1 MKQDFKNQEF
11 ESINK
16 AYNQIFKVNH
26 LSIGLIVP
34 IETYANS
41 SIPSMLNQLERIKL
55 AENLGFSA
63 VWLRDIP
70 FNVPSFG
77 DVGQIFDP
85 FAYLGFLCAQTT
97 KIALGVGSII
107 LPLRHPAHIA
117 KSAASID
124 VLSQGRLILGVAS
137 GDRAEEYPAL
147 NIDSHLRGEKF
158 RESFEYISQVWKDF
172 PIFENNFG
180 TLNGTLDMLPKPL
193 AKKVPMLITGSSQQ
207 SSDWLAKNG
216 DGCITYPRNPELQ
229 KKFIDLCREKSKN
242 IGVYNKPIS
251 QSLYIDLDDNFSLSP
266 QPIHLGY
273 RLNTKHLVEH
283 LKSLEKIGVN
293 HVAINLRFNQAN
305 IEKTL
310 EKLARDVLPHFNKS

>member
-1 MKQDFKNQEF
+1 MIQDFKDQEF

-16 AYNQIFKVNH
+16 GYNQIFKINH
-26 LSIGLIVP
+26 LSIGLVVP
-34 IETYANS
+34 IETYANN
-41 SIPSMLNQLERIKL
+41 SIPFMINQLERIKL

-107 LPLRHPAHIA
+107 LPLRHPAHVA
-117 KSAASID
+117 KAAASID
-124 VLSQGRLILGVAS
+124 VLSQGRLILGIAS

-147 NIDSHLRGEKF
+147 NINFPLRGENF
-158 RESFEYISQVWKDF
+158 RESFEYISEVWKDF
-172 PIFENNFG
+172 PMFENNFG
-180 TLNGTLDMLPKPL
+180 TLNGTLDMLPKPI
-193 AKKVPMLITGSSQQ
+193 AKKVPMLITGASQQ

-216 DGCITYPRNPELQ
+216 DGWITYPRNPDLQ
-229 KKFIDLCREKSKN
+229 RKLIDSWREKAKN
-242 IGVYNKPIS
+242 SETNNKPVS
-251 QSLYIDLDDNFSLSP
+251 QSLYIDLDDNFALSP

-273 RLNTKHLVEH
+273 KLNTKHLIEH
-283 LKSLEKIGVN
+283 LKSLERVGVN
-293 HVAINLRFNQAN
+293 HVALNLRFNKAN

-310 EKLARDVLPHFNKS
+310 EKLANEVLPYFNK